1 MKKYL
6 ILFAIATS
14 LFVSSCGKDFLDKEK
29 TGVLTADKK
38 AELLATDPAKVLDAA
53 MAGITLNLQQYV
65 YSNMSHNYFGQK
77 GFDYRTSLMG
87 NDMIMTGRFGM
98 SLYHYLLD
106 YRGEQYAATANCW
119 YQYYDVIAQTNEVLR
134 GIAGVDLSTVS
145 DEVKAKLTYYKA
157 QALGYRG
164 YAYWYLTTLYSLPYK
179 CGAPGTEWGV
189 GGTHGDDLC
198 VPIVTE
204 NTPSDPQPRATL
216 SKVYEQI
223 ISDLTESY
231 NSSKS
236 IGKEKTAD
244 VSDFDGC
251 VAATYL
257 ARAYMMLQNWDEA
270 IKYSQVVMDNYG
282 VLTTAAQLMQGFSTL
297 SLPDVV
303 FGCPIT
309 DDNSTI
315 YMSFFSQMDMWS
327 KGYAGIGVWR
337 AGFGPFVDR
346 ISATDI
352 RKNWFLYKPG
362 VDCHVKYQSEKFI
375 GEGRN
380 AENGEG
386 NWHLG
391 QYIYLRSEEAYF
403 NKAEALAH
411 KGELNDAKAVL
422 ESVMKYR
429 DASYSTAALTD
440 KATFIEELNF
450 QKRVEFWGEGMEW
463 IDNKRLNIPVDRT
476 LATWPTNNNHYSG
489 ARIKVGQEDILMLY
503 QLPLKEIDNNPA
515 IGPQNQ
521 ND

>member
-14 LFVSSCGKDFLDKEK
+14 LFVSSCGKSFLDKEN
-29 TGVLTADKK
+29 TGVLTQDKK
-38 AELLATDPAKVLDAA
+38 SELLATDPAKVLDASI
-53 MAGITLNLQQYV
+53 AGLVTNLQQYV

-87 NDMIMTGRFGM
+87 NDMIMTNRFAM

-106 YRGEQYAATANCW
+106 YRGQQYAATANCW
-119 YQYYDVIAQTNEVLR
+119 YQYYDVIAQANEILK
-134 GIAGVDLSTVS
+134 GIAGVDQSKVS
-145 DEVKAKLTYYKA
+145 EDVKSLLGYYKA

-164 YAYWYLTTLYSLPYK
+164 YAYWYLTTLYSFPYK
-179 CGAPGTEWGV
+179 CGVAGTVWGV

-204 NTPSDPQPRATL
+204 ETPGEPQPRAKL
-216 SKVYEQI
+216 SEVYTQLL
-223 ISDLTESY
+223 SDLTESY
-231 NSSKS
+231 NLSKS
-236 IGKEKTAD
+236 LGKEKTSD

-251 VAATYL
+251 VAAMYL
-257 ARAYMMLQNWDEA
+257 ARAYMMTQEWDKA
-270 IKYSQVVMDNYG
+270 IQYSQVVMDNYG

-309 DDNSTI
+309 EDNSTI
-315 YMSFFSQMDMWS
+315 YMSFFSQMDWWS
-327 KGYAGIGVWR
+327 DGYAGIGVWR
-337 AGFGPFVDR
+337 AGFGPFVER

-352 RKNWFLYKPG
+352 RKKWFLYRPNI
-362 VDCHVKYQSEKFI
+362 DCYVKYQSEKFI

-403 NKAEALAH
+403 MKAEALAH
-411 KGELNDAKAVL
+411 KGDLAGAKTVL
-422 ESVMKYR
+422 EDVMKYR
-429 DASYSTAALTD
+429 DANYSTAALTD
-440 KATFIEELNF
+440 KASFVEELNF
-450 QKRVEFWGEGMEW
+450 QKRVEFWGEGIEW
-463 IDNKRLNIPVDRT
+463 LDNKRLNIPVDRT
-476 LATWPTNNNHYSG
+476 LAKWPTNNNHFSG
-489 ARIKVGQEDILMLY
+489 ARMKVGQEDILMLY